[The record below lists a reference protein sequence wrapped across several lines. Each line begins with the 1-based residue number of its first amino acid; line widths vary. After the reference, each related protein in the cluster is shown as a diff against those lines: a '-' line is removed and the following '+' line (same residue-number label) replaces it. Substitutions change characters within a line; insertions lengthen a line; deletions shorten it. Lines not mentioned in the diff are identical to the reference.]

1 MKISLI
7 VAMGSNRVIGKE
19 GGMPW
24 HLPAELA
31 YFKRVT
37 TGHPIVMGRKTF
49 EAIGKALPGRKNIIL
64 TRREDYTAENC
75 DVVHSAEAVFTLLK
89 DYPDEVFVIGGEEV
103 FRQFMDC
110 WDKLYLTVIHH
121 EFEGDR
127 IFPEMNE
134 KNWKK
139 AFEEYDEKDELN
151 SYSFTCYVYEK

>member
-7 VAMGSNRVIGKE
+7 VAMGRNRVIGKE

-31 YFKRVT
+31 YFKRIT
-37 TGHPIVMGRKTF
+37 IGHPIVMGRKTF
-49 EAIGKALPGRKNIIL
+49 EAIGKALPGRRNIIL
-64 TRREDYTAENC
+64 TRQKGYTAENC
-75 DVVHSAEAVFTLLK
+75 DVVHSAEAVFALLK
-89 DYPDEVFVIGGEEV
+89 DYPGEVFVIGGEYI
-103 FRQFMDC
+103 FRQFVDC

-127 IFPEMNE
+127 IFPEVNE

-139 AFEEYDEKDELN
+139 AFEENHEKDELN